1 VTYNQTMLLMDF
13 DSKRKFAKAPEQP
26 SGHGHFMDR
35 RALIGHATPI
45 AQESSDNGMNKLLE
59 ELSEKLPAL
68 NLKKKVKSSNN

>member
-1 VTYNQTMLLMDF
+1 
-13 DSKRKFAKAPEQP
+13 
-26 SGHGHFMDR
+26 MDR